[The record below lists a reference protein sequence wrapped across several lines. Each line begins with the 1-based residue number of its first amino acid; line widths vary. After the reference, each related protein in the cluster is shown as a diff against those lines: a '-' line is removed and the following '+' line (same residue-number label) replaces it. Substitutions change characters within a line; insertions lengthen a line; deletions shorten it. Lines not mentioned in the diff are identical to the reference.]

1 MAPIA
6 DRGLLGW
13 KVDVVGVVDTC
24 PNPSYLSLTGCS
36 SGVVGASLAYH
47 YGQVLGIPAQARHGP
62 SCIFAWHMVV
72 TDTVHGEFKHDV
84 CSSQHE
90 LIVNGHK
97 IKAWASDDL
106 LEFPLM
112 SSPRRKEAQNLAEQ
126 YPGVKVKSFGF
137 GPDRF

>member
-1 MAPIA
+1 MRGVNKHFSGIGERNPTPLPHQSKLAVGAARGYAPNASNQITSMAPIA

-72 TDTVHGEFKHDV
+72 TARVSCPV
-84 CSSQHE
+84 CGTGS
-90 LIVNGHK
+90 IVSGYC
-97 IKAWASDDL
+97 S
-106 LEFPLM
+106 
-112 SSPRRKEAQNLAEQ
+112 R
-126 YPGVKVKSFGF
+126 
-137 GPDRF
+137 